1 MVHGSH
7 FSKCGIYAMAA
18 QDNSTRDTDLIKSLI
33 TVTFIS
39 LLIFQLKYLLP
50 YVSALNACA
59 LPLLHITQKHCRSG
73 IPLCYSQRQ
82 QKQKANSSHALP
94 SQGLTEPS
102 GTEGTEAVTCCS
114 HGRTH
119 PLRFHPAVSGR
130 ECPVPGTRQ
139 PGARLLNHHAASS
152 LLVAGGGRGPLRQS
166 TAPTD

>member
-59 LPLLHITQKHCRSG
+59 LPLLHITQKHWRSG

-94 SQGLTEPS
+94 SQGLTEPLWDR
-102 GTEGTEAVTCCS
+102 GDRG
-114 HGRTH
+114 GDLLFPWTH
-119 PLRFHPAVSGR
+119 SSAQVPPSCVRAGVSR
-130 ECPVPGTRQ
+130 SW
-139 PGARLLNHHAASS
+139 N
-152 LLVAGGGRGPLRQS
+152 
-166 TAPTD
+166 